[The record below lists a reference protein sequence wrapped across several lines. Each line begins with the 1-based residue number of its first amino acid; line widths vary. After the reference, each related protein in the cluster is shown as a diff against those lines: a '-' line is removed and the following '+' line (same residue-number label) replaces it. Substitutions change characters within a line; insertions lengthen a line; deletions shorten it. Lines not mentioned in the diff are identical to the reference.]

1 MVHRET
7 VHVLGATPKD
17 TEIGQ
22 AICRKK
28 GLISKAMHVSSN
40 PEKQAVLHTYDI
52 PELEDKVVDLIL
64 QNHARDL
71 IVFCNS
77 LSFSLDWNSVKKKT
91 ECRIFD
97 IRAAYRQ
104 VIGHKN
110 AVAILA
116 ADCITLERI
125 SKYIKKHYPKAI
137 VKGYALF
144 PLVEYAEKHD
154 DMAQTIIGDL
164 VELTKRIGIDTFI
177 VGCTHFE
184 KYSLNNSK
192 GSEIV
197 YPGTMIIEEY
207 LKTAA

>member
-7 VHVLGATPKD
+7 VHVLGGTAKD
-17 TEIGQ
+17 SEIGQ

-28 GLISKAMHVSSN
+28 GLISKAIHVSSD
-40 PEKQAVLHTYDI
+40 PEKQAVLHTYDL
-52 PELEDKVVDLIL
+52 PELEDKVVDLII

-77 LSFSLDWNSVKKKT
+77 LSFSLDWNSVNNKT

-97 IRAAYRQ
+97 MRAAYRKVLGQ
-104 VIGHKN
+104 KK
-110 AVAILA
+110 AVAILT

-154 DMAQTIIGDL
+154 DMAQIVIGDL
-164 VELTKRIGIDTFI
+164 VELTRKIGIDTFI

-184 KYSLNNSK
+184 KQSINNSK
-192 GSEIV
+192 GIEIV
-197 YPGTMIIEEY
+197 YPGKMLIEEY
-207 LKTAA
+207 LKATA